1 MPEQSFTGWVRRRS
15 TSVRVKVADVSAR
28 ILITIA
34 GVATIVAVAGVCV
47 FLVGVAVPLFVPG
60 EVERGPAFA
69 ALLDERG
76 EAPTTIRLGEYE
88 TIGFA
93 WFPDGEVVVFA
104 AADGRELARERPFGD
119 RVPTAAAFPPG
130 GETAI
135 FGFADGTVSY
145 GTIGFEPTFIEP
157 SEIEPSFRTLPVG
170 GTAVRGDG
178 VVERT
183 PIGSFRIQRLSTSFS
198 EPARISDAAIR
209 LVDLSMLS
217 SGPVLA
223 AVDDDGV
230 FHLKAATVIRNMMTR
245 RETVR
250 FSGGSLDAEPP
261 IGASGLPTH
270 CLLEGRADSALL
282 VWSDGRSVRLDT
294 RDRGDIGEA
303 ERLDLLDRD
312 GGRVTAVSFM
322 NGKTTL
328 LVADERGAIESWFRV
343 RPSDAA
349 VADGLRDGSRLVR
362 AHVFPGDPG
371 AAATSLS
378 ASSRT
383 RMFAAGFAD
392 GSARLYYAT
401 NDRLLAVCPP
411 REGDETPA
419 TAVAISPKDDGLLV
433 AGPGGISRWN
443 VAIPHPQTTL
453 GSIFGKVWY
462 EGYEQPEHVWQ
473 SSSGTDEFEPKF
485 GLVPLIFGSIKATVY
500 AMLFGAPL
508 ALLAAIYTSEFMHP
522 TSRARVKPAIEI
534 MASLPSVVLGFLAAL
549 VFAPLVERVVP
560 AVIASF
566 FAVPFAVLV
575 GGHLWQFVPTARAS
589 RLAAL
594 RMPISLLFAIA
605 GIGLGLALGPW
616 IERTLFGGDI
626 MAWLAWNGGSG
637 ADEASPYASPIGGWF
652 VILLPFASLVAWL
665 AASRLGGPRGRDA
678 VARMGRTGAATVQL
692 ARFATGTLFC
702 IGLAGG
708 VAGLL
713 SMLGLDPRGGVVDTY
728 VQRNALIVGFIMGFA
743 IIPIIY
749 TIAEDAL
756 SSVPE
761 HLRSGSL
768 GLGATQWQTAI
779 RIIVPTAMSGIFSA
793 VMVGLGRAVGETMIV
808 LMAAGNTPILE
819 WNIFNGFRTLSANI
833 AVELPEA
840 VPKST
845 EYRML
850 FLAALSLFVLTF
862 LVNTV
867 AEAVRQRF
875 RKRAFAL

>member
-1 MPEQSFTGWVRRRS
+1 MSEQSFTGWVRRRS
-15 TSVRVKVADVSAR
+15 TSVRVKIADVSAR
-28 ILITIA
+28 ILITVA

-47 FLVGVAVPLFVPG
+47 FLVSVAVPLFLPG
-60 EVERGPAFA
+60 GVQRGAVLP
-69 ALLDERG
+69 ALLDERA
-76 EAPTTIRLGEYE
+76 EPPTAIRLDEYE

-104 AADGRELARERPFGD
+104 AADGRELSRSRPFGD
-119 RVPTAAAFPPG
+119 RVPTAVAFPPG
-130 GETAI
+130 GDGAI
-135 FGFADGTVSY
+135 VGFADGTVSY
-145 GTIGFEPTFIEP
+145 GRLGFEPEFIEP
-157 SEIEPSFRTLPVG
+157 SEIEPEYRSLPVG
-170 GTAVRGDG
+170 GTAARGDG

-183 PIGSFRIQRLSTSFS
+183 PIGSFRLQRLLASFS
-198 EPARISDAAIR
+198 EPAAIADVPIR
-209 LVDLSMLS
+209 LVDLSTLS
-217 SGPVLA
+217 TGPVLA
-223 AVDDDGV
+223 AVDDRGV

-250 FSGGSLDAEPP
+250 FSGGSVAVEPP
-261 IGASGLPTH
+261 AGVSGPPSF
-270 CLLEGRADSALL
+270 CMLEGRGDSALL
-282 VWSDGRSVRLDT
+282 VWSDGQTVRLDT
-294 RDRGDIGEA
+294 RERADLAEA

-312 GGRVTAVSFM
+312 GATVTAATFM

-328 LVADERGAIESWFRV
+328 LVADDRGSIESWFRV
-343 RPSDAA
+343 RPTDAA
-349 VADGLRDGSRLVR
+349 LAGTLRDGSRLVR
-362 AHVFPGDPG
+362 AHVFPGDAG
-371 AAATSLS
+371 VAATSL
-378 ASSRT
+378 APSSRT
-383 RMFAAGFAD
+383 RMFAAGFED

-401 NDRLLAVCPP
+401 NDRLLATCPP
-411 REGDETPA
+411 SERDDAPA

-433 AGPGGISRWN
+433 AGAGGIARWN
-443 VAIPHPQTTL
+443 VAIPHPQTTFA
-453 GSIFGKVWY
+453 SIFGRVWY
-462 EGYEQPEHVWQ
+462 EGYEKPEHVWQ

-485 GLVPLIFGSIKATVY
+485 GLIPLIFGSIKATLY
-500 AMLFGAPL
+500 AMLFGTPL

-549 VFAPLVERVVP
+549 VFAPLVEQVVP
-560 AVIASF
+560 AVIACF

-575 GGHLWQFVPTARAS
+575 GGHLWQFLPSARAA
-589 RLAAL
+589 RLARL
-594 RMPISLLFAIA
+594 RMPLSLAFAFA
-605 GIGLGLALGPW
+605 GIGLGVLLAPW
-616 IERTLFGGDI
+616 IERTLFGGDV
-626 MAWLAWNGGSG
+626 MAWLAWNRGTSDGG
-637 ADEASPYASPIGGWF
+637 DSPYASPVGGWF
-652 VILLPFASLVAWL
+652 VILLPFASLAAWL
-665 AASRLGGPRGRDA
+665 IASRLGGHRGRDA
-678 VARMGRTGAATVQL
+678 VARMTRGGAAVVQFV
-692 ARFATGTLFC
+692 RFLVGTLLC
-702 IGLAGG
+702 LGLAWGIAQALALTG
-708 VAGLL
+708 F
-713 SMLGLDPRGGVVDTY
+713 DPRGGVVDTY
-728 VQRNALIVGFIMGFA
+728 VQRNALIVGFMMGFA

-768 GLGATQWQTAI
+768 GLGATPWQTAV

-845 EYRML
+845 EFRML

>member
-1 MPEQSFTGWVRRRS
+1 VSEQSFTGWVRRRS
-15 TSVRVKVADVSAR
+15 TSVRVKVADAAAR
-28 ILITIA
+28 AVITVA

-47 FLVGVAVPLFVPG
+47 FLISVAVPLFLPG
-60 EVERGPAFA
+60 KVENGPVLP

-76 EAPTTIRLGEYE
+76 EPPTAIRLDEYE

-104 AADGRELARERPFGD
+104 AADGRELARRRPFGD
-119 RVPTAAAFPPG
+119 RIPTAVAFPPG
-130 GETAI
+130 GDGAI
-135 FGFADGTVSY
+135 FGFDDGTVSY
-145 GTIGFEPTFIEP
+145 GTMGFEPEFIEP
-157 SEIEPSFRTLPVG
+157 SEIEPEYRSLPVG
-170 GTAVRGDG
+170 GAAARGEG

-183 PIGSFRIQRLSTSFS
+183 PIGSFRVQRFATSFS
-198 EPARISDAAIR
+198 EPAAISEAAIR
-209 LVDLSMLS
+209 LVDLSTLS

-223 AVDDDGV
+223 AVDERGV

-250 FSGGSLDAEPP
+250 FSGGSLAVPP
-261 IGASGLPTH
+261 PAGNEGLPAH
-270 CLLEGRADSALL
+270 CLLEGRADSTLL
-282 VWSDGRSVRLDT
+282 VWRDGRTVRLDT
-294 RDRGDIGEA
+294 RDRSSLVEA
-303 ERLDLLDRD
+303 ERLDLLERD
-312 GGRVTAVSFM
+312 GGEVTAASFM

-328 LVADERGAIESWFRV
+328 LVADERGAIESWFRI
-343 RPSDAA
+343 RPSDPA
-349 VADGLRDGSRLVR
+349 VADALPDGSRLVR

-371 AAATSLS
+371 VSAVSLS
-378 ASSRT
+378 TSSRT

-411 REGDETPA
+411 PEGVASAA

-433 AGPGGISRWN
+433 AGADGISRWN
-443 VAIPHPQTTL
+443 VAIPHPQTTV
-453 GSIFGKVWY
+453 GSIFGRVWY
-462 EGYEQPEHVWQ
+462 EGYEEPEHVWQ

-500 AMLFGAPL
+500 AMLFGTPL
-508 ALLAAIYTSEFMHP
+508 ALLGAIYTSEFMHP

-560 AVIASF
+560 AVVASF

-589 RLAAL
+589 RLARL
-594 RMPISLLFAIA
+594 RMPISLCFAIA
-605 GIGLGLALGPW
+605 GIGLGVLAAPW

-626 MAWLAWNGGSG
+626 MAWLAWDRVPGSE
-637 ADEASPYASPIGGWF
+637 EASPYAAPVGGWF
-652 VILLPFASLVAWL
+652 VILLPFASLVAWFV
-665 AASRLGGPRGRDA
+665 ASRLGGHRGRAA
-678 VARMGRTGAATVQL
+678 VARMNRTAAATVQL
-692 ARFATGTLFC
+692 GRFVAGTTLC
-702 IGLAGG
+702 IGLAW
-708 VAGLL
+708 AAAALL
-713 SMLGLDPRGGVVDTY
+713 STLGFDPRGGVVDTY

-743 IIPIIY
+743 IVPIIY

-768 GLGATQWQTAI
+768 GLGATPWQTAV